1 MENTFKKI
9 ISILKMSK
17 DIEAYALI
25 GGFAVGGWVTPRA
38 TKDIDIFVVCSTIGR
53 PAIENGILKTL
64 REAEFKSSLEIGSP
78 VDDIKFCIKAISK
91 EGTPVDIIFAT
102 KKWEDEIIK
111 DSLQVEILK
120 GISLP
125 VIRPE
130 GLIVLKLRAGSFQD
144 VADAARL
151 LLEAEYDS
159 QKLLLLAKRAK
170 VDKRRVKLR
179 ERLGFA

>member
-1 MENTFKKI
+1 M
-9 ISILKMSK
+9 
-17 DIEAYALI
+17 
-25 GGFAVGGWVTPRA
+25 
-38 TKDIDIFVVCSTIGR
+38 
-53 PAIENGILKTL
+53 
-64 REAEFKSSLEIGSP
+64 
-78 VDDIKFCIKAISK
+78 KAISK

-170 VDKRRVKLR
+170 VDKRLVKLR